1 MIRAENIDIKFPDFH
16 LNSCSLHVKEQ
27 EFFSVIGP
35 TGSGKSLIL
44 ELLTGLIRPD
54 SGRVM
59 VNGKDVTRT
68 PTESRGLGIVYQDF
82 ALSPHLTAR
91 ENILYGTR
99 YHNLSDKE
107 IRKSFARLTETMGL
121 SRILD
126 RRPATLSGGEK
137 QRVALSRSLILNPAA
152 LLLDEPLSALDPMFQ
167 QEIRELLKTL
177 HQDLGLTT
185 IMVSHNFGEVLYL
198 ADRVALIH
206 QGEIIQT
213 GTTEA
218 VFERPAT
225 PFAAKFVGMNNLFAG
240 TFSEE
245 QAYLDET
252 KIAINLQMPPGE
264 AATHVAIRPEEI
276 VPLMPGTNGLA
287 NAMTGRVTGIACHGF
302 FFDVSVMVG
311 EVKFTAR
318 WNRNQIREF
327 GVEAGG
333 RIGIGFHAGSVH
345 VL

>member
-16 LNSCSLHVKEQ
+16 LKSCSLHVREK

-44 ELLTGLIRPD
+44 ELLTGLLRPD
-54 SGRVM
+54 SGRVL
-59 VNGKDVTRT
+59 VNGEDVTRT

-82 ALSPHLTAR
+82 ALFPHLTAR
-91 ENILYGTR
+91 QNILYGTR
-99 YHNLSDKE
+99 YHNLTDRE
-107 IRKSFARLTETMGL
+107 IRENFTRLTDTMGL

-126 RRPATLSGGEK
+126 RKPATLSGGEK
-137 QRVALSRSLILNPAA
+137 QRVALSRSLILNPAG

-167 QEIRELLKTL
+167 QEIKELLKTL
-177 HQDLGLTT
+177 HHDLGLTI

-213 GTTEA
+213 GTTEE

-225 PFAAKFVGMNNLFAG
+225 PFAARFVGMSNLFAG
-240 TFSEE
+240 TFSGERVYLGEE
-245 QAYLDET
+245 KVAVSLQAQPCET
-252 KIAINLQMPPGE
+252 AS
-264 AATHVAIRPEEI
+264 HVAIRPEEI
-276 VPLMPGTNGLA
+276 IPLVPGTNGLA
-287 NAMTGRVTGIACHGF
+287 NAMTGSVTDIACHGF
-302 FFDVSVMVG
+302 FFDVAVMVG
-311 EVKFTAR
+311 GVKFTAR

-327 GVEAGG
+327 GVKAGG
-333 RIGIGFHAGSVH
+333 EIGIGFHAGSVH